1 MGVAE
6 LHNTII
12 VESLGQ
18 VGRNE
23 GVTMHLK
30 RLEDHEM
37 AIEHQ
42 GPYN

>member
-6 LHNTII
+6 LHYAITI
-12 VESLGQ
+12 EGLGQ
-18 VGRNE
+18 VGRGE

-30 RLEDHEM
+30 RLEGHEM

-42 GPYN
+42 GPNN